1 MVNGVLHGVG
11 SKMRSQMLSRRTK
24 LKTIN
29 EWTMQ
34 RRTILDEHQ
43 NDPIIYSI
51 DWKFEFSEALELIDT
66 QNCVR
71 SIRSRY
77 ALIME
82 IWR

>member
-11 SKMRSQMLSRRTK
+11 GKIRSQMLYGRIK

-51 DWKFEFSEALELIDT
+51 DWKFEFSEA
-66 QNCVR
+66 
-71 SIRSRY
+71 
-77 ALIME
+77 
-82 IWR
+82 